1 MGAAEGVDNAKNCGV
16 PAKTKTGWG
25 SRAKETAA
33 DTGRPAKGQFGG
45 MYVANCGK
53 PVSTR
58 TSWANKAKEIVA
70 GTGKRVE
77 VACSNAR
84 RTHSEA
90 AARAA
95 SEHFR

>member
-1 MGAAEGVDNAKNCGV
+1 MGAAEGVDNARSCGV
-16 PAKTKTGWG
+16 LAKTKTGWG

-45 MYVANCGK
+45 MCAANCGK

-70 GTGKRVE
+70 ATGKRVE
-77 VACSNAR
+77 VA
-84 RTHSEA
+84 
-90 AARAA
+90 A
-95 SEHFR
+95 SKHF

>member
-1 MGAAEGVDNAKNCGV
+1 MMTAEEVADNVKSCGL

-33 DTGRPAKGQFGG
+33 DTGRPAKDRFGG
-45 MYVANCGK
+45 MCAANCGK

-77 VACSNAR
+77 VAYKLA
-84 RTHSEA
+84 
-90 AARAA
+90 
-95 SEHFR
+95 